1 MLPTTSLTRRDIIA
15 GIAAGAIA
23 LLASPLTFA
32 QVSLRGAPRNP
43 AHILRDRL
51 ALAPVTSYEGVLLE
65 PVPWVG
71 TSFSPYMSSVGGVH
85 VLITDRM
92 AAPFGSY
99 VVYLDAPATQAGVF
113 LGEHALEHDTIAART
128 VELGDYAGDIIT
140 YEDDGPHAIA
150 LVPVGNVLVIGNDT
164 VVSTEDMPG
173 FEDNEIRALD
183 HAEVLIGH
191 LLGVIAQQG

>member
-15 GIAAGAIA
+15 GIAAGAMA

-113 LGEHALEHDTIAART
+113 LGEHAWSTTPSGRARSSS
-128 VELGDYAGDIIT
+128 AIT
-140 YEDDGPHAIA
+140 
-150 LVPVGNVLVIGNDT
+150 
-164 VVSTEDMPG
+164 
-173 FEDNEIRALD
+173 RATSSPTRTTGLTPSPWCRL
-183 HAEVLIGH
+183 ATSW
-191 LLGVIAQQG
+191 